1 MRECWLWAV
10 GMTECFE
17 ERNAPACSCTPCNI
31 GNAQHTHAHA
41 LAAHPHPRDVSAHAC
56 HCCAHVRMWRAQH
69 WPCTVRCVRASSPQ
83 FAPL

>member
-41 LAAHPHPRDVSAHAC
+41 LAAHPHPRDVSALRAIAAHMFECGGHSIGPARSDAC
-56 HCCAHVRMWRAQH
+56 VHQVRTFVT
-69 WPCTVRCVRASSPQ
+69 P
-83 FAPL
+83 